1 MSRIKP
7 FLIGTTM
14 GAAAMFFSLQY
25 HVVQTSTGFQ
35 VVPRSPQQSIG
46 LAYADIRDWS
56 PSKWADRPELA
67 RALMANGSTDLIA
80 NSVVNS
86 LKGGVPENAT
96 TLDELQQFLNSSRTQ
111 PDKSVRA
118 PAGLAD
124 QGGLSGFS
132 STSDDHEDAGK
143 LIPFPSDAGS
153 RTLPDPFQKPEKPIP
168 TGSGKSRFSDADV
181 QGGLENPTERSG
193 KQLSSDKSLIK
204 QAEEVER
211 RIFGDSGD
219 PLESSTSKRKPA
231 VDTNPAPLF
240 EEVTTALENQ
250 AQLLLDEIQNS
261 EAART
266 DAAASQNAE
275 PNFVRATQDASP
287 KHPPVKPDATA
298 SESNRFDPFLE

>member
-25 HVVQTSTGFQ
+25 HVVKTSTGFQ

-46 LAYADIRDWS
+46 LAYADIRNWS
-56 PSKWADRPELA
+56 PSQWADRPELA

-80 NSVVNS
+80 SSVVNS

-96 TLDELQQFLNSSRTQ
+96 TLDELQQFLNSSRT
-111 PDKSVRA
+111 PPGKSVRA
-118 PAGLAD
+118 TTGLAD
-124 QGGLSGFS
+124 QGGLAEFS
-132 STSDDHEDAGK
+132 STPEDHEDSGK

-153 RTLPDPFQKPEKPIP
+153 RTLPDPFQKPEKS
-168 TGSGKSRFSDADV
+168 TSMVRGKSRFSDDDV
-181 QGGLENPTERSG
+181 LNGLENTTEKSG
-193 KQLSSDKSLIK
+193 TQPSSDKSLIK

-231 VDTNPAPLF
+231 VKTNPAPLF
-240 EEVTTALENQ
+240 EEVTNALENQ
-250 AQLLLDEIQNS
+250 AQLLLNEIQNS

-266 DAAASQNAE
+266 DAAASQNAQ
-275 PNFVRATQDASP
+275 PNFVRATQEASLQN
-287 KHPPVKPDATA
+287 PPVKQDATA